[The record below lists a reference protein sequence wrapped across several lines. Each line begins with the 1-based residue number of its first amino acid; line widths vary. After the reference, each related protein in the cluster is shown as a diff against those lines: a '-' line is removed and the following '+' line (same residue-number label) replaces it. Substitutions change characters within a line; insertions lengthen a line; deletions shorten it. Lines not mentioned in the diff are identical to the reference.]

1 MAPDSQLGG
10 ATVSQQAS
18 KSAKVGGDGRGNPVI
33 RRGMR
38 QFWESLAHAA
48 LFCVLCYALWWALA
62 WALRGSPRMDQPIVL
77 TVLSLFPA
85 VLAVTVLLLR
95 FPYRKPFAD
104 IALPGG
110 RFAVS
115 HVGVGFVLGT
125 GAGLSIVAVQW
136 AAGWIEIQ
144 RGVWTV
150 DIAWTP
156 ALGVGIAIL
165 VIGAAGE
172 EMLFRGYGLQQLMRA
187 TNPWVA
193 IVGTSLLFAWLH
205 GRNPEFSGPAA
216 VNTVLFGA
224 LFGLALVR
232 FRSLWLPYGMHC
244 GWNLALATVG
254 ANLSGLRIRLTD
266 LNIVPTGST
275 YWTGGAYGPEASPLT
290 TFVVVGIAVVLWKA
304 PIPANR
310 RPVVWDS
317 RELLVSREAG
327 QP

>member
-1 MAPDSQLGG
+1 MSSDSQLGVPSISEQG
-10 ATVSQQAS
+10 SNS
-18 KSAKVGGDGRGNPVI
+18 GKVGIDGQGNRVI
-33 RRGMR
+33 RQGMR
-38 QFWESLAHAA
+38 QFWESLAQAA
-48 LFCVLCYALWWALA
+48 LFCVLCYLLWWALA
-62 WALRGSPRMDQPIVL
+62 WALRGSPGLDHPLLL
-77 TVLSLFPA
+77 TVVSLFPA
-85 VLAVTVLLLR
+85 VLAVTALLLR
-95 FPYRKPFAD
+95 FPHLRPFAS

-115 HVGVGFVLGT
+115 HVGFGFVLGT

-144 RGVWTV
+144 RGVWTN

-156 ALGVGIAIL
+156 ALGVGIVIL
-165 VIGAAGE
+165 AIGAAGE

-193 IVGTSLLFAWLH
+193 IVGTSFLFAWLH

-216 VNTVLFGA
+216 VNTGLFGV

-266 LNIVPTGST
+266 LNIVPTGSA
-275 YWTGGAYGPEASPLT
+275 YWTGGAYGPEASPVT
-290 TFVVVGIAVVLWKA
+290 TLVVVAIGVVLWKA
-304 PIPANR
+304 PIPANP
-310 RPVVWDS
+310 RPVIWDS
-317 RELLVSREAG
+317 KPTFVTGEAG

>member
-1 MAPDSQLGG
+1 MASDSQLG
-10 ATVSQQAS
+10 VAS
-18 KSAKVGGDGRGNPVI
+18 ISEEGSNSDNAGIDGQGSRVI
-33 RRGMR
+33 QRGMR

-48 LFCVLCYALWWALA
+48 LFCVLCYVLWWALA
-62 WALRGSPRMDQPIVL
+62 WALRGSPGLDHPLLL

-85 VLAVTVLLLR
+85 VLGATALLLR
-95 FPYRKPFAD
+95 FPQMRPFAS

-115 HVGVGFVLGT
+115 HIVFGFGLGT

-144 RGVWTV
+144 SGVWTN

-156 ALGVGIAIL
+156 ALGVGIIVLA
-165 VIGAAGE
+165 IGAAGE

-205 GRNPEFSGPAA
+205 RENPEFSGPAA

-266 LNIVPTGST
+266 LSIVPTGSA

-290 TFVVVGIAVVLWKA
+290 TVVVVGIAVVLWKA
-304 PIPANR
+304 PIPVNR
-310 RPVVWDS
+310 RPVIWDS
-317 RELLVSREAG
+317 EGSS
-327 QP
+327 